1 MSSLVVIAKQPLPGR
16 VKTRLIGDFT
26 PDEAAG
32 LARAALLDTL
42 TALADV
48 PCEHRVLLL
57 DGSPTGWI
65 PQGWS
70 VLAQVAGTL
79 DIRIAA
85 GFDALAGGAAV
96 LVGMDTPQLRPEHL
110 AFDAKRYDACL
121 GLAHDGGF
129 WAIGFAE
136 PHRAG
141 EIVRGVPMSTP
152 HTGSNQYQRL
162 LDAGLRVQLLP
173 TLTDVDTPA
182 TARAVALGVP
192 HTRFGRLW
200 RQYVTV
206 VAG

>member
-1 MSSLVVIAKQPLPGR
+1 MRSVVVIAKEPLPGR

-42 TALADV
+42 STLADV
-48 PCEHRVLLL
+48 PCEQRVLLL
-57 DGSPTGWI
+57 DGSPTGWV
-65 PQGWS
+65 PRGWS
-70 VLAQVAGTL
+70 VLAQVAGSL
-79 DIRIAA
+79 DFRIVA
-85 GFDALAGGAAV
+85 GFDALADGPAV
-96 LVGMDTPQLRPEHL
+96 LVGMDTPQLRPEYL
-110 AFDAKRYDACL
+110 AFDATRYDACL
-121 GLAHDGGF
+121 GLAPDGGF

-141 EIVRGVPMSTP
+141 GIVCGVPMSTP
-152 HTGSNQYQRL
+152 HTGGDQYRRL

-182 TARAVALGVP
+182 SARAVALGAP
-192 HTRFGRLW
+192 HTRFGQLW